1 MHFWLIPIIKRY
13 FLICYVA
20 LTLTYIIIKKELDNQ
35 FNAESIIK
43 FTRNLIPFPIDDN
56 SYFFLAIHL
65 LFLSWK
71 INIILLL
78 IRKYYPSIK
87 LINYSIFNIL
97 ETISLI
103 QNYKLKKPDNYNTI
117 LKVLYVLIP
126 EKIECAFTKNH
137 YSS

>member
-1 MHFWLIPIIKRY
+1 MDTHHKTVFFNLLFRLN
-13 FLICYVA
+13 FN
-20 LTLTYIIIKKELDNQ
+20 YIIIKKELDNQ

-43 FTRNLIPFPIDDN
+43 LPWNLIAFPIDDN

-117 LKVLYVLIP
+117 LKFYMYKFRTRLSVLLQ
-126 EKIECAFTKNH
+126 KITIVVN
-137 YSS
+137 